1 MTFLID
7 EILPTGIPFID
18 EGHPLIAE
26 TVDTICEDLAC
37 KKPLEDILAQLDGL
51 IENIEPY
58 LSAKGQCRS
67 RHACEAQI
75 HVNDIISRLRELR
88 ETLENF
94 GAAMP
99 PSVAILELRQWAA
112 LHVFRDDA
120 SFKSCAKVRTKQ

>member
-1 MTFLID
+1 MTFVID

-37 KKPLEDILAQLDGL
+37 KKPLGDILAQLDDL

-58 LSAKGQCRS
+58 LEGKQQCHRLNNCQA
-67 RHACEAQI
+67 HIDVGTI
-75 HVNDIISRLRELR
+75 HSRLHELR
-88 ETLENF
+88 ETLESF
-94 GAAMP
+94 GDSMP

-120 SFKSCAKVRTKQ
+120 SCTKCTKHRTRQ

>member
-18 EGHPLIAE
+18 EGHPVIAD

-37 KKPLEDILAQLDGL
+37 KKPLEDILVQLDGL

-58 LSAKGQCRS
+58 LSAKSQCRS
-67 RHACEAQI
+67 HHACHTHI
-75 HVNDIISRLRELR
+75 HVTDVINRLHELR
-88 ETLENF
+88 DTLESF

-112 LHVFRDDA
+112 LHVFRDDVTC
-120 SFKSCAKVRTKQ
+120 KNCAKVRTRQ